1 MEVDLEFY
9 GWIKKANQGTEVN
22 ELDAM
27 AETFGKMV
35 VESYGKEIELFYQM
49 VVMDKM
55 KVELY
60 YQVHTEG
67 FHGMNWM

>member
-1 MEVDLEFY
+1 M
-9 GWIKKANQGTEVN
+9 N

-35 VESYGKEIELFYQM
+35 VETYGKEIELFYQM

-67 FHGMNWM
+67 FQGMNWM